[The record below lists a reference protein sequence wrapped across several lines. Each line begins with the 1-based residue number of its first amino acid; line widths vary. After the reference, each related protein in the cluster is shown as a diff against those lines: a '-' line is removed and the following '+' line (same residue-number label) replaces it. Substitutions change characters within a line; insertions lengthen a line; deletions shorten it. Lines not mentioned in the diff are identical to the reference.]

1 MFFFN
6 NFKLFIVIVINVIIM
21 SLAWNVLVGNGISFI
36 AGIFLIIS
44 YCVNDVKKAYKYQF
58 LNAFILAISSVFFF
72 SWTGVV
78 TMLIAASRN
87 IFVYYDKLTKYWTVF
102 FLLITVVLGIYVN
115 NLGLV
120 GLLPVLAIIEITL
133 CNYYLK
139 EIKSIKIGFIVNS
152 TIYILYFLAIFDISS
167 VAMESITALI
177 GLVSLIRLIRS
188 E

>member
-1 MFFFN
+1 
-6 NFKLFIVIVINVIIM
+6 M
-21 SLAWNVLVGNGISFI
+21 SLAWNVLVGSGISCI
-36 AGIFLIIS
+36 AGIFLIIR

-87 IFVYYDKLTKYWTVF
+87 IFVYYDKLTKYWAVF

-152 TIYILYFLAIFDISS
+152 TIYIVYFFAIFDISS

>member
-1 MFFFN
+1 
-6 NFKLFIVIVINVIIM
+6 M
-21 SLAWNVLVGNGISFI
+21 SLAWNILIGNGISFI

-44 YCVNDVKKAYKYQF
+44 YCVNDVKKAYKHQF
-58 LNAFILAISSVFFF
+58 LNAFILAISSIFFF

-87 IFVYYDKLTKYWTVF
+87 LFVYYDRLTKNWTIF

-120 GLLPVLAIIEITL
+120 GLLPVFAIIEITL
-133 CNYYLK
+133 CNYFLK
-139 EIKSIKIGFIVNS
+139 DIKSLKIGFIVNS
-152 TIYILYFLAIFDISS
+152 AIYILYFLAIFDISS

-177 GLVSLIRLIRS
+177 GLISLIQLIRS

>member
-1 MFFFN
+1 
-6 NFKLFIVIVINVIIM
+6 M

-58 LNAFILAISSVFFF
+58 INAFILAISSVFFF

-87 IFVYYDKLTKYWTVF
+87 LFVYYDKLTKNWTII
-102 FLLITVVLGIYVN
+102 FLLITVVLGLNVN

-120 GLLPVLAIIEITL
+120 GLLPIFAIMEITL

-139 EIKSIKIGFIVNS
+139 EIKSLKVGFIVNS
-152 TIYILYFLAIFDISS
+152 AIYIVYFFAIFDISS

>member
-1 MFFFN
+1 
-6 NFKLFIVIVINVIIM
+6 M

-58 LNAFILAISSVFFF
+58 INAFILAISSVFFF

-87 IFVYYDKLTKYWTVF
+87 LFVYYDKLTKNWTII
-102 FLLITVVLGIYVN
+102 FLLITVVLGLNVN

-120 GLLPVLAIIEITL
+120 GLLPIFAIMEITL

-139 EIKSIKIGFIVNS
+139 EIKSLKVGFIVNS
-152 TIYILYFLAIFDISS
+152 AIYIVYFFAIFDISS
-167 VAMESITALI
+167 VAMESLTALI

>member
-1 MFFFN
+1 
-6 NFKLFIVIVINVIIM
+6 M

-102 FLLITVVLGIYVN
+102 FLLITVVLGIYVKKKGKEVN
-115 NLGLV
+115 SDSLV
-120 GLLPVLAIIEITL
+120 ASGSDAFNDAILSISVLVSAIIYMIF
-133 CNYYLK
+133 
-139 EIKSIKIGFIVNS
+139 KINS
-152 TIYILYFLAIFDISS
+152 TPINC
-167 VAMESITALI
+167 
-177 GLVSLIRLIRS
+177 
-188 E
+188 

>member
-1 MFFFN
+1 
-6 NFKLFIVIVINVIIM
+6 
-21 SLAWNVLVGNGISFI
+21 
-36 AGIFLIIS
+36 
-44 YCVNDVKKAYKYQF
+44 
-58 LNAFILAISSVFFF
+58 
-72 SWTGVV
+72 
-78 TMLIAASRN
+78 MLIAASRN
-87 IFVYYDKLTKYWTVF
+87 IFVYYDKLTKYLTVF

-152 TIYILYFLAIFDISS
+152 TIYILYFFAIFDISS

-177 GLVSLIRLIRS
+177 GLVSLIQLVRNK
-188 E
+188 